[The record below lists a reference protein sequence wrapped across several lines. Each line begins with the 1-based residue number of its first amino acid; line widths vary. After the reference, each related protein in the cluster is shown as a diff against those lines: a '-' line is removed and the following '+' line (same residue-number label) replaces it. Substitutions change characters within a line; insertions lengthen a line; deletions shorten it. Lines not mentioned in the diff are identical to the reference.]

1 MQHTRVPSRYISLEV
16 HVSVVTGQVIS
27 LGWCVLAESCRQPP
41 DRSCSSTPSPASS
54 SRPFRAGPMNA
65 SWLWVWA
72 LGRLIY
78 TQRTPEFG
86 SLLAKLPLRYRS
98 AAMLGAVPASSAAG
112 LSGTL
117 LPAAR
122 SCPRREQSEDG
133 GARSG
138 SGCRRCCRSW
148 GGRTRRRSPG
158 VPGRRG
164 AGGAGPEPRRLR
176 GAAHLHSASPPLDGV

>member
-1 MQHTRVPSRYISLEV
+1 MQHTRVSSRYISLEV

-27 LGWCVLAESCRQPP
+27 LGWCVPAESCRQPP
-41 DRSCSSTPSPASS
+41 DRSCSTPSPASS
-54 SRPFRAGPMNA
+54 SRPFHAGPMNA

-122 SCPRREQSEDG
+122 SCPRLEQSEDKGGPARAQAAGAAAGAGAGGRGG
-133 GARSG
+133 GARG
-138 SGCRRCCRSW
+138 S
-148 GGRTRRRSPG
+148 
-158 VPGRRG
+158 RG
-164 AGGAGPEPRRLR
+164 GGARGERGRSRAGCAGPRTCTLPQ
-176 GAAHLHSASPPLDGV
+176 HH